1 MSYSWLPPLLAEIAE
16 VAGLDAALALAEARG
31 GSRITIPAR
40 PRPDH
45 WFAQTVGMEAA
56 EKIAEYYRVGYGGAQ
71 GATVTVPVGP
81 DGGTARAL
89 RLQRSKID
97 AMIREGL
104 SADRIAREVR
114 VHRTT
119 VFRRQAALG
128 RRDTRQGKL
137 FD

>member
-1 MSYSWLPPLLAEIAE
+1 MNFDWLPPLLAEIAE

-31 GSRITIPAR
+31 GSRITIPAY

-45 WFAQTVGMEAA
+45 WFAQTVGAEAA
-56 EKIAEYYRVGYGGAQ
+56 AKISKHFRVGNSGA
-71 GATVTVPVGP
+71 VVELPVGP
-81 DGGTARAL
+81 SGAQAATR
-89 RLQRSKID
+89 RRID
-97 AMIREGL
+97 AMLRQGV

-119 VFRRQAALG
+119 VFRRKATM
-128 RRDTRQGKL
+128 DDDDPRQGRL

>member
-1 MSYSWLPPLLAEIAE
+1 MSYEWLPPLLAEIAE

-31 GSRITIPAR
+31 GSRITIPAY
-40 PRPDH
+40 PRADH

-56 EKIAEYYRVGYGGAQ
+56 KQISDHFRVGNSGA
-71 GATVTVPVGP
+71 VVELPVGP
-81 DGGTARAL
+81 SGAQAATR
-89 RLQRSKID
+89 RRID
-97 AMIREGL
+97 AMLRLGV

-119 VFRRQAALG
+119 VFRRKASM
-128 RRDTRQGKL
+128 DDDDPRQGRL

>member
-1 MSYSWLPPLLAEIAE
+1 MSYDWLPPLLAEIAE
-16 VAGLDAALALAEARG
+16 VAGLDAALAMADARG

-45 WFAQTVGMEAA
+45 WLVQAVGVDAA
-56 EKIAEYYRVGYGGAQ
+56 KLIADHFRVGNSGLI
-71 GATVTVPVGP
+71 VELPVGP
-81 DGGTARAL
+81 TGAAASTRRRIDDL
-89 RLQRSKID
+89 LQQ
-97 AMIREGL
+97 GV

-119 VFRRQAALG
+119 VFRRKASAGG
-128 RRDTRQGKL
+128 RDPRQGRL

>member
-1 MSYSWLPPLLAEIAE
+1 MSYDWLPPLLAEIAE
-16 VAGLDAALALAEARG
+16 VAGLDAALALASARG

-45 WFAQTVGMEAA
+45 WFAEAVGMEAA
-56 EKIAEYYRVGYGGAQ
+56 QLIADHFRVGNSGA
-71 GATVTVPVGP
+71 VVELPVGP
-81 DGGTARAL
+81 SGAQASTRRRIDEML
-89 RLQRSKID
+89 RR
-97 AMIREGL
+97 GV

-119 VFRRQAALG
+119 VFRRKASI
-128 RRDTRQGKL
+128 DDDDPRQGSL